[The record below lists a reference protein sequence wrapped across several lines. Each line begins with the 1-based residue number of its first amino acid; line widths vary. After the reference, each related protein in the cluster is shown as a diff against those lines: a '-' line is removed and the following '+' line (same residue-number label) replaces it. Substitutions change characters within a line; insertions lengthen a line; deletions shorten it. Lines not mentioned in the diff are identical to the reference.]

1 MTPEEA
7 ARELYNRFGDGA
19 LDIVRLATIATQT
32 PSGDPADAVFGSD
45 SHTLRLLGDALAKQR
60 EENG

>member
-32 PSGDPADAVFGSD
+32 PTGNPADATFGGD
-45 SHTLRLLGDALAKQR
+45 AHTLRLLGDALAEQR
-60 EENG
+60 KANE